1 MKYKMLV
8 LDMDD
13 TLLTDD
19 HRISEI
25 NKEAL
30 RKAQELGV
38 YVVLASGRPTPAMTA
53 FAAELNLA
61 HYDSY
66 ILAYNGAVIMSMKDN
81 SILFEQSLTKEEI
94 HRLYDFSVAHKVHI
108 ITYIDGQI
116 VSETN
121 SPYIDIEKNI
131 TGMPFYNVTDFKEA
145 VHSSA
150 IKCILLEE
158 PTYLKE
164 VEALLKAEMPDK
176 SVATSKPY
184 FLEVTHHGI
193 DKAESLKRLAAKLNI
208 KQAEI
213 IAVGNAGNDL
223 SMVEYA
229 GLGVWVDNVT
239 PELRD
244 KANFIVASN
253 NNNGVAEVVERFILN
268 N

>member
-19 HRISEI
+19 HRISDK

-30 RKAQELGV
+30 RQAQELGV
-38 YVVLASGRPTPAMTA
+38 YVVLASGRPTPAMTMY
-53 FAAELNLA
+53 AAELNLA
-61 HYDSY
+61 QYDSY
-66 ILAYNGAVIMSMKDN
+66 ILAYNGAVIMRMKDD

-94 HRLYDFSVAHKVHI
+94 HRLYDFSVNHNVHI
-108 ITYIDGQI
+108 ITYINGHI
-116 VSETN
+116 VSESD

-131 TGMPFYNVTDFKEA
+131 TGMPLDKVANFKDS
-145 VHSSA
+145 VNGSA

-158 PTYLKE
+158 PSYLKQ
-164 VEALLKAEMPDK
+164 VEQILKAEMPDK

-184 FLEVTHHGI
+184 FLEVTHQGI

-208 KQAEI
+208 KQEEI
-213 IAVGNAGNDL
+213 IAVGNASNDL
-223 SMVEYA
+223 SMVQYA
-229 GLGVWVDNVT
+229 GLGVWVDNVD

-244 KANFIVASN
+244 KADFIVASN
-253 NNNGVAEVVERFILN
+253 NHDGVAEVVERFILI
-268 N
+268 

>member
-1 MKYKMLV
+1 MLV

-19 HRISEI
+19 HRISDK
-25 NKEAL
+25 NKAAL
-30 RKAQELGV
+30 RKAQDAGIH
-38 YVVLASGRPTPAMTA
+38 VVLASGRPTPAMTTY
-53 FAAELNLA
+53 AAELNLA

-66 ILAYNGAVIMSMKDN
+66 ILAYNGAVIMRMRDE

-108 ITYIDGQI
+108 ITYINGKI
-116 VSETN
+116 VSETD
-121 SPYIDIEKNI
+121 SPYIDIEKKI
-131 TGMPFYNVTDFKEA
+131 TGMPFEKVADFKAA
-145 VHSSA
+145 VNGSA

-158 PTYLKE
+158 PEYLKG
-164 VEALLKAEMPDK
+164 VEAILKKEMPDK

-208 KQAEI
+208 RQEEI

-229 GLGVWVDNVT
+229 GLGVWVDNVN

-244 KANFIVASN
+244 KADAIVASN
-253 NNNGVAEVVERFILN
+253 NNDGVAEVVERFILN
-268 N
+268 